1 VPPSVSPHTTPA
13 FARTCLGLFV
23 TGTSTDVGVAV
34 CQRPRSH
41 GVLLRPLGDV
51 VVLIPPLAMSDGNLA
66 HITTAIAAEVAGL

>member
-23 TGTSTDVGVAV
+23 NGTSTDVGVA
-34 CQRPRSH
+34 
-41 GVLLRPLGDV
+41 VLLRPLGDV